1 MHWPLPLDMTVLTM
15 FAKAKHV
22 KCTQYSF
29 FYYKIVAPIV
39 VPNRTSLNAG
49 ISLQVNKENKKLK
62 RQSQHILMRLGA
74 MEIDL
79 TEESDDGE
87 TEVDGR
93 DKVEDQQEHW
103 NHMIEGKRFTCE
115 AILQV
120 VRWPRGPG
128 SCLQLVKAP

>member
-1 MHWPLPLDMTVLTM
+1 M
-15 FAKAKHV
+15 
-22 KCTQYSF
+22 
-29 FYYKIVAPIV
+29 
-39 VPNRTSLNAG
+39 
-49 ISLQVNKENKKLK
+49 NKENKKLK

-103 NHMIEGKRFTCE
+103 NHMIEGE
-115 AILQV
+115 
-120 VRWPRGPG
+120 
-128 SCLQLVKAP
+128 